1 MKIDL
6 SSCTLFCADNK
17 NNINHILNSLFSNIT
32 FASVIIERNIQSIKD
47 YNYFIVKKL
56 NKLIKTNHCLIVQYD
71 GYPLNYSAWN
81 PKWLELDYIGAPWI
95 NYPWDRE
102 LSVGNGGFSLRSK
115 KLLDRVSQFEYEGN
129 EPEDAFIC
137 RTKGMILKKEGYKFA
152 TIEEAYSFSIE
163 NTYYKGQFGFHGKGT
178 VLMNMKAGIFKLK

>member
-1 MKIDL
+1 MKINL

-17 NNINHILNSLFSNIT
+17 NNINYILNSVLSNIQ
-32 FASVIIERNIQSIKD
+32 FESIIIERNIQSIKE

-56 NKLIKTNHCLIVQYD
+56 NKLIKTDHCMIIQHD
-71 GYPLNYSAWN
+71 GYPLNYSAWDCR
-81 PKWLELDYIGAPWI
+81 WLSLDYIGAPWI
-95 NYPWDRE
+95 NYPWSRE

-115 KLLDRVSQFEYEGN
+115 RLLDRISEFNYNGE

-137 RTKGMILKKEGYKFA
+137 RTKAPVLKKEGYKFA
-152 TIEEAYSFSIE
+152 TIEDAYNFSIE

-178 VLMNMKAGIFKLK
+178 IFMNIKAGIFR

>member
-6 SSCTLFCADNK
+6 SSCTLFCADHK
-17 NNINHILNSLFSNIT
+17 NDISHILSSLLSNIK
-32 FASVIIERNIQSIKD
+32 FGSVIIKRNIRSIKE

-56 NKLIKTNHCLIVQYD
+56 NNLIKTNHCMIIQYD

-81 PKWLELDYIGAPWI
+81 NEWLALDYIGAPWI
-95 NYPWDRE
+95 NYPWSRE

-115 KLLDRVSQFEYEGN
+115 KLLNRISMFDYQGD

-137 RTKGMILKKEGYKFA
+137 RIKGPLLKKEGYKFA
-152 TIEEAYSFSIE
+152 TIEEAYNFSIE

-178 VLMNMKAGIFKLK
+178 YLMNMKAGIFK